1 VVVTLS
7 SDSPSVASVPASV
20 TVPAGA
26 SSAAFNVSTNSV
38 VASTVVT
45 LSAFYGGVTKTATL
59 TVTPQGGSGT
69 NLALTATV
77 TVSSENASTG
87 QLGIKAIDGVIDGWP
102 GDYTKEWATVGQLA
116 GAWIQL
122 NWIAPVSVAKVIL
135 YDRPNLTDNVQS
147 GTLLFSDGSSI
158 AVGTLP
164 NAGTGLPVTFAAKT
178 VSWVR
183 FRVDAAAGSNIGLAE
198 IQVFPP

>member
-1 VVVTLS
+1 
-7 SDSPSVASVPASV
+7 V
-20 TVPAGA
+20 TVPAEA
-26 SSAAFNVSTNSV
+26 TSATFNVSTNSV
-38 VASTVVT
+38 VASTAVT
-45 LSAFYGGVTKTATL
+45 LSASYSGVTKTATL

-122 NWIAPVSVAKVIL
+122 NWIAPVSIAKAIL
-135 YDRPNLTDNVQS
+135 YDRPNLVDNVQS

-158 AVGTLP
+158 AVGALP

-178 VSWVR
+178 VNWVR
-183 FRVDAAAGSNIGLAE
+183 FRVDTAAGKNIGLAE
-198 IQVFPP
+198 IEVFPL